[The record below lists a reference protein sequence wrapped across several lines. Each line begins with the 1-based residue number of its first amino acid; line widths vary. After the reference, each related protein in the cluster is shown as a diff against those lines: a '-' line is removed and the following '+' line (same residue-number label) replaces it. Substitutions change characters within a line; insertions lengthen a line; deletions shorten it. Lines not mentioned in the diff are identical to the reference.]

1 MQSNQAALR
10 EAKSHVT
17 MDIQVSNPVRHDS
30 LPRDRTTPVPSP
42 ATHGFDKARL
52 RLDAK
57 ESTTAILAHLI
68 RQHATTMAFSDA
80 LRIMAVLFLAALL
93 LVPLIRKPH
102 APAPAAASEAH

>member
-1 MQSNQAALR
+1 MTTIMQSNQAALR

-17 MDIQVSNPVRHDS
+17 MDTQVSNPVRHDS

-42 ATHGFDKARL
+42 ATCGSDKARL

-57 ESTTAILAHLI
+57 ESTT
-68 RQHATTMAFSDA
+68 
-80 LRIMAVLFLAALL
+80 ALL